1 MTPYTFLVFMVLVAF
16 FFVFTLIYV
25 PETKGRTIEQITSH
39 FKADSEEPNGVHVVY
54 ERDHNN

>member
-1 MTPYTFLVFMVLVAF
+1 MVLVAF

>member
-1 MTPYTFLVFMVLVAF
+1 MVLVAF

-54 ERDHNN
+54 ERDRDN

>member
-1 MTPYTFLVFMVLVAF
+1 MVLVAF

-25 PETKGRTIEQITSH
+25 TETKGRTIEQITNH
-39 FKADSEEPNGVHVVY
+39 FRADSEEPNGVHVIY